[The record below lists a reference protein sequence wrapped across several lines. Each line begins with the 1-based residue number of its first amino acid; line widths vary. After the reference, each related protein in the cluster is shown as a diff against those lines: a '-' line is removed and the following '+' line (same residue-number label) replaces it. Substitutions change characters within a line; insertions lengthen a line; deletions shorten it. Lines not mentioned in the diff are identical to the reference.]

1 MERIATTLCGL
12 ALAGLAGCS
21 TYDPNYSAS
30 PPNPDPMP
38 STSMRTAPAP
48 AVAAAPVPVAPVAE
62 TPVTTAPPAGTVA
75 YRAGNGWI
83 ESISLVYMPAL
94 RAPSASAGSSV
105 ANAPDP
111 GPYRINVRM
120 DDGSL
125 QSMIVDTR
133 SFMVGDRVQ
142 LMTDGRMGRM

>member
-21 TYDPNYSAS
+21 TYDPNYTAS
-30 PPNPDPMP
+30 PPNPDPAP
-38 STSMRTAPAP
+38 STAMRTAPAP
-48 AVAAAPVPVAPVAE
+48 VVAAPVAPAAG
-62 TPVTTAPPAGTVA
+62 TPVTTASSGTVA

-94 RAPSASAGSSV
+94 RASSASAGSSV